1 MRLQDELEK
10 KKSNTGRHGEIDH
23 CELFDSKIK
32 TKPGHSKKKKTSLTC
47 NFYDKF
53 ITLCLKY
60 LKLYKFL
67 LIYS

>member
-32 TKPGHSKKKKTSLTC
+32 PNQAIQKTSLTC